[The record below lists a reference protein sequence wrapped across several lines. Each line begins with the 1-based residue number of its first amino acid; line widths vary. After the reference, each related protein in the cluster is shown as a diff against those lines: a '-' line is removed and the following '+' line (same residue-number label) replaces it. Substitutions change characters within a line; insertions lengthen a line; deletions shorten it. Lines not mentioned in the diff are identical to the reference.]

1 MKIKGYNFFLCVYQ
15 NRVCNFFLYQFIRMP
30 IKSKYLLL
38 LLVSGFLQLS
48 KSQAQTDLKAWGTA
62 SFQLPAGKKSTLSIE
77 HLRSYNTSQKWE
89 NEFNQVQGRLG
100 VDLGH
105 EIDLYVGDLITL
117 TPGSNEIKNRVF
129 VRGTHKI
136 KLGKTLRWQNGLQA
150 EMHSK
155 NENRYQYRFVVSSRF
170 NLKKRFSSLK
180 LAPSVTGF
188 VFYNIGGKELQ
199 YYDNN
204 KQPVVKQTPDGFH
217 RARLLFNLNSKIND
231 RFNIGL
237 YYMVQREF
245 NFLNDPTHHIN
256 YFNPVTRKIVRPFEN
271 YNVAGLTLGIN
282 LGKDINNEPMI
293 NN

>member
-1 MKIKGYNFFLCVYQ
+1 ML
-15 NRVCNFFLYQFIRMP
+15 L
-30 IKSKYLLL
+30 KSKYLLL
-38 LLVSGFLQLS
+38 FLVSGFLQLN
-48 KSQAQTDLKAWGTA
+48 KLQAQKDVKAWGAA

-77 HLRSYNTSQKWE
+77 HLRSYNTSKKWE

-100 VDLGH
+100 IDLGH

-155 NENRYQYRFVVSSRF
+155 NESRYQYRFIVSSRF
-170 NLKKRFSSLK
+170 NLKKRFSALN

-204 KQPVVKQTPDGFH
+204 KQPVVKQAPDGFH

-231 RFNIGL
+231 RFNISL

-245 NFLNDPTHHIN
+245 NILNDANHNIN
-256 YFNPVTRKIVRPFEN
+256 YFNPVTGKIVRPFDN
-271 YNVAGLTLGIN
+271 YNVAGLTLGFN
-282 LGKDINNEPMI
+282 LVKGNSSEPTMNN
-293 NN
+293 